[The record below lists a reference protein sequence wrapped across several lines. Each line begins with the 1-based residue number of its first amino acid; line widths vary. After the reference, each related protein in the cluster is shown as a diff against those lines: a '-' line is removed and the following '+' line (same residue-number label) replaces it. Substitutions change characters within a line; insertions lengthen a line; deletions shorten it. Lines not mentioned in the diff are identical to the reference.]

1 MRKLYAILVAV
12 LLTATVWAQVPKKM
26 SYQAVIRNSNNTLVT
41 NSPIGMQINIRL
53 DSPTGMVVY
62 TETLTTVSNDYG
74 LVSVEIGGG
83 AGFGNIN
90 WANGTYFIESK
101 TAIVE
106 PLTTYT
112 ITVVSRLLSVPYAL
126 HAKTVE
132 TITET
137 DPIFNTSAAKA
148 ITNTNIT
155 NWNTAYTWGNHATQ
169 GYLTTVTET
178 DPVFALSPAKN
189 ITNANITTW
198 NSLKNVNITAGNG
211 ITVSG
216 TYPNI
221 TITNNVTQ
229 NDDTNYIGK
238 PWYEA
243 DTLAGYIIYLDH
255 TKQHGI
261 VLHKKQT
268 GASNST
274 TIATLIST
282 NYPGWSIPTVE
293 QMNEAYKNMYRFNKI
308 EGVTKI
314 SAFNYYWIAISSASY
329 QIVKYFLAPVN
340 AGPTTGASSR
350 MVKEF

>member
-1 MRKLYAILVAV
+1 MKTKSLIFALCMMVVGLTTFAQNTIGYQSVVRK
-12 LLTATVWAQVPKKM
+12 TD
-26 SYQAVIRNSNNTLVT
+26 NTLAA
-41 NSPIGMQINIRL
+41 NMQVNVNVQIL
-53 DSPTGMVVY
+53 QGSLTGTSVY
-62 TETLTTVSNDYG
+62 TENFTATQTNTNG
-74 LVSVEIGGG
+74 LLSLQIGNA
-83 AGFGNIN
+83 AGFASIN
-90 WANGTYFIESK
+90 WANGPYFIK
-101 TAIVE
+101 K
-106 PLTTYT
+106 T
-112 ITVVSRLLSVPYAL
+112 ITAENLNIEASSQLLSVPYAL

-221 TITNNVTQ
+221 TITNNATATQ
-229 NDDTNYIGK
+229 NVDTNYIGK

-329 QIVKYFLAPVN
+329 QIVKYFLAPT
-340 AGPTTGASSR
+340 AGASAYSR